1 MDNTKEEHFKLCADN
16 KAYIVIFNFY
26 PGISQQK
33 GDKRISLQTYYQ
45 SCWVISPW
53 ECTNDSMCW
62 RTTIQRGLQID
73 HSCTS
78 LEL

>member
-33 GDKRISLQTYYQ
+33 GVKEFRCRPIIRVAGSYHPKNVLMTLCVGEQLFKGVYKL
-45 SCWVISPW
+45 
-53 ECTNDSMCW
+53 
-62 RTTIQRGLQID
+62 TTRVLA
-73 HSCTS
+73 
-78 LEL
+78 

>member
-33 GDKRISLQTYYQ
+33 GVKNFAADLLS
-45 SCWVISPW
+45 
-53 ECTNDSMCW
+53 
-62 RTTIQRGLQID
+62 
-73 HSCTS
+73 
-78 LEL
+78 ELLGHITLRMY